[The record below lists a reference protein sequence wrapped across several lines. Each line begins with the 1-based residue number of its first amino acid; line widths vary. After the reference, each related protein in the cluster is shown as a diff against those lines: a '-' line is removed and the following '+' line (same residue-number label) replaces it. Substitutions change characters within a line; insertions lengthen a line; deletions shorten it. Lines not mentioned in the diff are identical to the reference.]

1 MLDYK
6 IKRAAIGD
14 EYESYL
20 RNKLSQ
26 SSLWNVYAD
35 KIEFKSSLGNT
46 DFDVIALFDNH
57 VVIVEIKHLVTPY
70 DPKRY
75 YEDRQEIKKAI
86 KQLKLRKQVL

>member
-57 VVIVEIKHLVTPY
+57 VC
-70 DPKRY
+70 DS
-75 YEDRQEIKKAI
+75 
-86 KQLKLRKQVL
+86 